1 MTTLRGLEKLNEIRD
16 GAFAN
21 REFRMSPHTA
31 GLTNPLAHWLHHLWH
46 WHRAHGDEDQITYVK
61 FAEKEGC
68 STPIGITGTRTIEIP
83 LPDGCVSLCSTPIG
97 ITGTRTGKASQARSL
112 GIPCSTPI
120 GITGTRTSLLASEAE
135 AA

>member
-68 STPIGITGTRTIEIP
+68 STPIGITGTRT
-83 LPDGCVSLCSTPIG
+83 
-97 ITGTRTGKASQARSL
+97 GKASQARSL